1 MIPSLDAMATTPTSA
16 NGTSAAGTSAA
27 GTSASGAGVVADRA
41 ASETGASEPVMKLCR
56 EVLAPLVEADGGE
69 MFLVSASADDIHIH
83 LGGTCAG
90 CPGASLT
97 GDKILAPALQTV
109 APKAKLRVTTGWR
122 VPEGAHR
129 IETAKK

>member
-1 MIPSLDAMATTPTSA
+1 MITSLNAMATTPTSA
-16 NGTSAAGTSAA
+16 NGTSA
-27 GTSASGAGVVADRA
+27 SGAAVGAERA
-41 ASETGASEPVMKLCR
+41 GGEPSASEPVTKLCR

-97 GDKILAPALQTV
+97 GDKVLGPALQTV

-129 IETAKK
+129 IEPPKK